1 MDANGGSGE
10 CTDWGHGSNDGRP
23 RRTVRSAADIVC
35 WSREAPPHSPA
46 SSFGLVLPALRDE
59 RAADVQAAILLAQC
73 CNDGCATF
81 MANAVG

>member
-1 MDANGGSGE
+1 MRTGAPANVPIGVTGVTME
-10 CTDWGHGSNDGRP
+10 GR
-23 RRTVRSAADIVC
+23 RRTARSAADIVC

-59 RAADVQAAILLAQC
+59 RAADVQAAIFLAQC
-73 CNDGCATF
+73 CHDGVATF